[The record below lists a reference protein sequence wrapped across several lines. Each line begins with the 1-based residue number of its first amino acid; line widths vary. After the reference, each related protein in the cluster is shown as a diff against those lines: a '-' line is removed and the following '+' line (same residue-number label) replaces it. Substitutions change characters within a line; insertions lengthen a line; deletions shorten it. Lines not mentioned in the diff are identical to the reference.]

1 MGMAF
6 EFTGPMDCRWR
17 SFTSAART
25 VFDVSA
31 RRLLRGPRRPA
42 WGWELEVRTD
52 VLRRQLRTAFGMRD
66 INQAR
71 ACLDSIVI
79 RASALSRVRT
89 ARSREPDLQGCW
101 CVPAN
106 LVQERTVLYLHGG
119 GYSFYPRAYAGV
131 AAEIALAAKS
141 RMFALDYRLAPEYP
155 FPAQLQDALSAY
167 RCLLQTGADPGSLVV
182 AGDSAGGNLALA
194 LLLAA
199 RDARLPM
206 PALAVLISP
215 ATDFRLD
222 QLPPQDCDWID
233 PQMLARWADWY
244 CGADQR
250 CDPLVSPACADLR
263 GLPPMYVQAGG
274 SEILYPS
281 IRAFVQRARRQSVD
295 AILDTWEEMNHDFLI
310 FGPDV
315 PQSGDALRR
324 LAAAIDLRL
333 AASRPAQARSVPEPC

>member
-6 EFTGPMDCRWR
+6 EFTGPIDCQGR
-17 SFTSAART
+17 SLASAARA
-25 VFDVSA
+25 VLDVSA

-42 WGWELEVRTD
+42 WGWELEVRTE

-71 ACLDSIVI
+71 ACLDSIVA
-79 RASALSRVRT
+79 RASARVRT
-89 ARSREPDLQGCW
+89 ARDPDLQGYW

-106 LVQERTVLYLHGG
+106 VAQERTVLYLHGG
-119 GYSFYPRAYAGV
+119 GYSFYPRVYV
-131 AAEIALAAKS
+131 AMVAQIALAAKS
-141 RMFALDYRLAPEYP
+141 KTFALDYRLAPEHR

-167 RCLLQTGADPGSLVV
+167 RRLLQTDTDPGSLVV

-199 RDARLPM
+199 RDAHLPM

-222 QLPPQDCDWID
+222 RLSPQDCDWID
-233 PQMLARWADWY
+233 PVMLARWAGWF

-250 CDPLVSPACADLR
+250 CDPLISPACADLR

-274 SEILYPS
+274 CEILYPS
-281 IRAFVQRARRQSVD
+281 IRAFVQEARRQSVD
-295 AILDTWEEMNHDFLI
+295 ATLDTWEEMNHDFLI
-310 FGPDV
+310 FGPDI

-333 AASRPAQARSVPEPC
+333 SASRPARATSVPEPC